1 MQKNIAWIFDL
12 DNTLHDATPH
22 IFPHINRS
30 MTSYLQQLLEL
41 DEQSASALRVHYW
54 HTYGAT
60 LLGLMR
66 HHAADPHRFLRETHR
81 FAALA
86 PMVVA
91 DHAALA
97 ALRRLPGRKILYSN
111 APMHYAKAVL
121 DVLGIRQH
129 FDALYAV
136 ERVRFKPKPALAGFR
151 LLLKAE
157 RLHPARTVMVDDTLE
172 NLYAAH
178 RLGLR
183 TVWVSAIGRAPCFV
197 DVRVASLRNLAR
209 QLDKLGIAG

>member
-22 IFPHINRS
+22 IFPHINRG
-30 MTSYLQQLLEL
+30 MTAYLQRLLGL
-41 DEQSASALRVHYW
+41 DEQAASALRAHYW
-54 HTYGAT
+54 RTYGAT

-66 HHAADPHRFLRETHR
+66 HHAADPNHFLRETHQ
-81 FAALA
+81 FAELA
-86 PMVVA
+86 RMVVA
-91 DHAALA
+91 DRAALS

-111 APMHYAKAVL
+111 APMHYVKAVL
-121 DVLGIRQH
+121 QVLGIRQH

-136 ERVRFKPKPALAGFR
+136 ERVRFRPKPALAGFR

-157 RLHPARTVMVDDTLE
+157 RLSPARTVMVDDTLE
-172 NLYAAH
+172 NLQAAH

-183 TVWVSAIGRAPCFV
+183 TVWVSVDGRAPGFV
-197 DVRVASLRNLAR
+197 DVRVASLRNLVR
-209 QLDKLGIAG
+209 QLEKLGIAG